1 MRARAWPALEDR
13 IQVAGIRS
21 LEEGR
26 MLADCG
32 VDLFGF
38 PLRLPVHAPD
48 LSEDDARDVMAA
60 LGPSSCVLITYE
72 EDPDRLVE
80 LCRFLNVGAVQLHS
94 SAAPDILARI
104 RERVPSVL
112 IKSYVVRRESC
123 GPAGFVRAYSGVCDA
138 FITDTFD
145 PDTGASGATG
155 RVHDWAVSA
164 EFVRL
169 SPLPVILAGGLNQGN
184 VRRAI
189 LETRPAAVDAHTG
202 VEGPDGSKDPD
213 LVRAFVREARA
224 GFAALR
230 RP

>member
-1 MRARAWPALEDR
+1 
-13 IQVAGIRS
+13 
-21 LEEGR
+21 
-26 MLADCG
+26 
-32 VDLFGF
+32 
-38 PLRLPVHAPD
+38 
-48 LSEDDARDVMAA
+48 
-60 LGPSSCVLITYE
+60 VLITYE

-123 GPAGFVRAYSGVCDA
+123 GPAGFIQAYSGVCDA